1 MAQLPREVVGSPYLE
16 VSRRCGHVALRDVV
30 GWAGLGGMVPE
41 VFSNLND
48 SVVGWRLQAGD
59 EAGG

>member
-1 MAQLPREVVGSPYLE
+1 M
-16 VSRRCGHVALRDVV
+16 ALRDVV
-30 GWAGLGGMVPE
+30 GWAGLGGMAPE